1 MGIVLRYFPE
11 DQQQKHKT
19 NRKDELLSG
28 NLRDYA
34 LHPGAGILQTLLQ
47 PLQTLQECLHQPG
60 LRLEVLHTGG
70 RSHSRWIDRGG
81 HQRPGTS
88 DHIRSHQ
95 RGLRQDPKRRPGGLL
110 EDVPALTEI
119 LLRHVVPKNIVK
131 LYKAEMSY
139 DNAGGSKVTVDGY
152 SVSTSSASAQVT
164 GKVTATDG
172 MVYAIDTVI

>member
-28 NLRDYA
+28 NLPDYA
-34 LHPGAGILQTLLQ
+34 LHPGAGILRTLLQ
-47 PLQTLQECLHQPG
+47 PLQTLQECL
-60 LRLEVLHTGG
+60 LHTGG

-95 RGLRQDPKRRPGGLL
+95 RGLRQDPKRRPGRSAG
-110 EDVPALTEI
+110 DVPALTEI

-152 SVSTSSASAQVT
+152 SVATSAASAQVT